1 MQQINLYQDQFKPEK
16 ITLAA
21 NQVAL
26 LSLLFI
32 ILLFVFSIY
41 SYQKVE
47 THKAVVTEQQQHYD
61 LSQQQLNKLQQQL
74 SQQNERPLLEI
85 ELAKLEQKLQDKQTV
100 LDYLSNHT
108 FGNQDGFSGTLTSLS
123 QQRIDNVWLTSFALL
138 DGGQFISLQ
147 GNSTKSNLIP
157 EYIDSLANADQFH
170 GKEFSVFQL
179 QHPDNISAFYNFK
192 LNTQKDRA
200 GIR

>member
-21 NQVAL
+21 NQIIF

-32 ILLFVFSIY
+32 TLLIAFTIY

-47 THKAVVTEQQQHYD
+47 THKGALTEQQQRYD
-61 LSQQQLNKLQQQL
+61 HSQQQLNTLQQQL
-74 SQQNERPLLEI
+74 SQQDERPLLEA
-85 ELAKLEQKLQDKQTV
+85 ESVKLEQELQEKQTV
-100 LDYLSNHT
+100 LDYLTNHT
-108 FGNQDGFSGTLTSLS
+108 FGNQQGFSATLTSLS
-123 QQRIDNVWLTSFALL
+123 EQRIDNVWLTRFSLL
-138 DGGQFISLQ
+138 DGGQFISLH
-147 GNSTKSNLIP
+147 GNATQSSLIP
-157 EYIDSLANADQFH
+157 EYIDSLANSDRFH

-179 QHPDNISAFYNFK
+179 QHPDDDTGFYNFK
-192 LNTQKDRA
+192 LNTQQDST